1 MVPGQTDDQLIT
13 IKGFVTGRVQRV
25 GFRWFVQQAASRCGI
40 KGSVKNLTDGRVEF
54 SAQGD
59 PQQMTLFLEEVRQ
72 GPAGSR
78 VDSLETSELPHEC
91 SFVGFHIGN

>member
-1 MVPGQTDDQLIT
+1 MLPGQTDDQLIA

-25 GFRWFVQQAASRCGI
+25 GFRWFVQQAATRCGI
-40 KGSVKNLTDGRVEF
+40 NGTVKNLTDGRVEF

-59 PQQMTLFLEEVRQ
+59 SQQMERFLKEVRQ

-78 VDSLETSELPHEC
+78 VDSLVTSQLPRDS
-91 SFVGFHIGN
+91 SFVGFHIGS